1 MHQYKYCKLSSNI
14 LRCDFFLIIKESTIE
29 RPNGL
34 FTEQRERALQNDSCA
49 FTTKVICYAGP
60 SIQFISST
68 HPSEQS
74 VIIVCPFP
82 SPSGVYFSSV
92 TAQMS
97 VLCSLWP
104 LALHTIIHALRLI
117 FRYILTSVE
126 LELGERLSDVQNI
139 WCLTNTMNQ
148 LTK

>member
-14 LRCDFFLIIKESTIE
+14 LSYDYFCLIIKESTIE

-82 SPSGVYFSSV
+82 SPSGVYFS
-92 TAQMS
+92 T
-97 VLCSLWP
+97 LSL
-104 LALHTIIHALRLI
+104 LRCQSCAPSGPS
-117 FRYILTSVE
+117 RYIKLTTRC
-126 LELGERLSDVQNI
+126 GLSPATSSPVSRSS
-139 WCLTNTMNQ
+139 WGSG
-148 LTK
+148 